1 LHAEGYVHGHL
12 SPKKI
17 LTDTNPHKKH
27 LYITGLSEI
36 KKYRNEKGEHIR
48 YKEKPL
54 TGPVVNDFASIN
66 TYAGISK
73 TGELFEGD
81 LII

>member
-1 LHAEGYVHGHL
+1 MEELHAEGYVHGHL

-17 LTDTNPHKKH
+17 ITDTNPYKNH

-48 YKEKPL
+48 YKEKSIS
-54 TGPVVNDFASIN
+54 GPVANEFASIN
-66 TYAGISK
+66 TYAGISNPRN
-73 TGELFEGD
+73 
-81 LII
+81 